1 MAIPLRERTQRAPT
15 ANGAI
20 PREVQSTTRNQR
32 DGGGA
37 GREGEEQK
45 GESERRAEGGRAVRG
60 GYTPEPVCGQRCESP
75 HLHHLQ
81 GEKVLEP

>member
-45 GESERRAEGGRAVRG
+45 GGERKKSRG
-60 GYTPEPVCGQRCESP
+60 GKGGKERVHP
-75 HLHHLQ
+75 
-81 GEKVLEP
+81 